1 MTAENQNLHDML
13 VAEVAKQTSQE
24 AVRALVEKNI
34 AEIIKRSV
42 DQAFQWGSV
51 KKSIEKSIEDALEIK
66 EPINI
71 PSYSNMMLGL
81 LRGMIDERLSDLINE
96 RLANDMEELLGLG
109 TKELTLSGLVKQITD
124 KADQEERRGESI
136 TCIVNESDYNAGC
149 YHIYI
154 DAKED
159 RRNFE
164 CELNFYA
171 TAEGKISS
179 LSVDGKD
186 AKTRIHVGYM
196 EGWKKQVFALFITG
210 GKFVVDNTDPCTAIG
225 DW

>member
-13 VAEVAKQTSQE
+13 VAEVAKQTSHD
-24 AVRALVEKNI
+24 AVRGLVEKNI
-34 AEIIKRSV
+34 ADIIKRSV
-42 DQAFQWGSV
+42 DNAFQWGDV
-51 KKSIEKSIEDALEIK
+51 KKSIEKAIENALEIK

-81 LRGMIDERLSDLINE
+81 MRGMIDERLSDLINE

-109 TKELTLSGLVKQITD
+109 TKELTLTGLVKQITD
-124 KADQEERRGESI
+124 QADQHERRGESI
-136 TCIVNESDYNAGC
+136 TCIVKESDYSAGN

-154 DAKED
+154 DEAED
-159 RRNFE
+159 KRNYE
-164 CELNFYA
+164 CELHISV
-171 TAEGKISS
+171 TAEGKIYA

-186 AKTRIHVGYM
+186 AKTRIHAGYM